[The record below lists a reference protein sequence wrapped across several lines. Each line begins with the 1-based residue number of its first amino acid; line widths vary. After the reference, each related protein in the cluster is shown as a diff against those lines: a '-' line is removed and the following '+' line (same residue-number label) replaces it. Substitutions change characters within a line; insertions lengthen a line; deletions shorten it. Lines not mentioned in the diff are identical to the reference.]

1 MSLINIEPLI
11 KTRLE
16 AGERFSSDRL
26 SFFVFSLC
34 ALSVLAQASLILFS
48 WDKLPPQIPFFY
60 SKPWG
65 EQMLASPVALWILPG
80 VCALLVLV
88 NFSIVIFWIKEN
100 IFLWRVLI
108 IFSLLV
114 SFVTLYDTVKIIS
127 LLT

>member
-11 KTRLE
+11 KTKFE
-16 AGERFSSDRL
+16 AQEKFSSDRF
-26 SFFVFSLC
+26 SFWVFSLC

-65 EQMLASPVALWILPG
+65 EQMLVSPVALWILPG
-80 VCALLVLV
+80 SCVLLVIL
-88 NFSIVIFWIKEN
+88 NFSIVIFWIKKN
-100 IFLWRVLI
+100 MFIWRVLI
-108 IFSLLV
+108 IFSLLI
-114 SFVTLYDTVKIIS
+114 SFVTLYDAVKIIS